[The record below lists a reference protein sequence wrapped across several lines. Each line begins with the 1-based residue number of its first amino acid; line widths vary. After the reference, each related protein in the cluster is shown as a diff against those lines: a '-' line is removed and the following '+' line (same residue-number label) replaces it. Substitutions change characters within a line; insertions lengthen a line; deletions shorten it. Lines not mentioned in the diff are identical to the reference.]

1 MSRRKAR
8 ETAFKMLFQMDVGK
22 NDLETAEQTLRDSGL
37 KGGYKKFTLELVNG
51 VRDNHYELREY
62 LTKFTKGWE
71 VDRLAAVDRNLT
83 EMAMYEMKFTEVPA
97 NIVINE
103 AVELA
108 KLYGSSESPSFINAV
123 LDAFYRKVVVE
134 NNSDYQ
140 IDESLKEKYL
150 QEMEAAATR
159 AAMMKEAEAAALAE
173 EQAAAEA
180 EAKAKAE
187 EQAAAYAEEN
197 KIIKNKGFRKIKKA
211 DISEN
216 EQIKAESVLED
227 KKRIYGEG
235 AFLTERDLRKA
246 LENGETIPEEV
257 LNGYFKP
264 SDGGGGQADSKRRDD
279 KTGRYPDKKRDK

>member
-22 NDLETAEQTLRDSGL
+22 NDLAVAEHTLRDSGL
-37 KGGYKKFTLELVNG
+37 KGNYKKFVLELVNG

-62 LTKFTKGWE
+62 LTKFTKGWDI
-71 VDRLAAVDRNLT
+71 DRLAAVDRNLT
-83 EMAMYEMKFTEVPA
+83 ELAMYEMKFTEVPA

-108 KLYGSSESPSFINAV
+108 KIYGSSESPSFINAV
-123 LDAFYRKVVVE
+123 LDGFYRKVVVE

-140 IDESLKEKYL
+140 IDEDLKERYL
-150 QEMEAAATR
+150 QEMAAAEKR
-159 AAMMKEAEAAALAE
+159 AEMMKEAEAVALAE

-187 EQAAAYAEEN
+187 EKANAYAEEN
-197 KIIKNKGFRKIKKA
+197 QIIKNKGFRKIKKA
-211 DISEN
+211 DISEK

-246 LENGETIPEEV
+246 MENGETIPEEV
-257 LNGYFKP
+257 LNGYFKS
-264 SDGGGGQADSKRRDD
+264 SDGDDKPKFSRRDD
-279 KTGRYPDKKRDK
+279 KYKDTKRDE